1 MLKNENECV
10 RVARTEVCSYFI
22 NRNTHKS
29 MWKYNIYSGEEMKLQ
44 HGAATLVLGVQ
55 YGDEGK
61 GKLVDVLAEQADLV
75 CRVQGGNN
83 AGHTIW
89 VNGEKIVTQLLPS
102 GILRDNCEIGIGAGV
117 VVDPFV
123 LRDELKKVKSQGY
136 DITPERLHVDY
147 RASVILPYHKNLDL
161 KRELER
167 SKSTSKIGTTGRGIG
182 PTYASRAYRE
192 GPRIAEIS
200 SPENFQ
206 AWLNAHP
213 HLKEGLEDK
222 VLDEFLETAEALRP
236 YMKDLAMIANNRLAQ
251 GARVLLEG
259 AQGAM
264 LDVSFGTYP
273 YVTSSNLVA
282 GSCAGGLGIPPWKI
296 TNILGVIKAYSTRV
310 GNGPYPAE
318 LFGDFAD
325 ELRKRGNEFGTNTGR
340 PRSVGWLDLVALRY
354 LSRINGLTGLA
365 IMKADVLAGIEHI
378 GIITAYRDKRTQKE
392 MIGYPMTQSA
402 WENVEPVVEYVE
414 GWESVAQ
421 GPQLNKQ
428 YQNFIKKIE
437 KFIDVPSIYIS
448 TGAERS
454 EGLWV

>member
-1 MLKNENECV
+1 
-10 RVARTEVCSYFI
+10 
-22 NRNTHKS
+22 
-29 MWKYNIYSGEEMKLQ
+29 MKLQ

-61 GKLVDVLAEQADLV
+61 GKLVDVLAEQAELV

-102 GILRDNCEIGIGAGV
+102 GILRENCEVGIGAGV

-123 LRDELKKVKSQGY
+123 LRDEIKKIKAQGY

-147 RASVILPYHKNLDL
+147 RASVILPYHKNMDL

-167 SKSTSKIGTTGRGIG
+167 SKNTTKIGTTGRGIG

-192 GPRIAEIS
+192 GPRIAEIAN
-200 SPENFQ
+200 PELFKN
-206 AWLNAHP
+206 WLKANP
-213 HLKEGLEDK
+213 YLSEGLEGK
-222 VLDEFLETAEALRP
+222 LLDEFLETAALLRP

-273 YVTSSNLVA
+273 FVTSSNLVS

-318 LFGDFAD
+318 LTGAFAD

-340 PRSVGWLDLVALRY
+340 PRAVGWLDLVALRY
-354 LSRINGLTGLA
+354 LAKINGLTGLA

-378 GIITAYRDKRTQKE
+378 GLITAYHDKRTNAE
-392 MIGYPMTQSA
+392 MVGYPMTQNA
-402 WENVEPVVEYVE
+402 WDNVEPVIEYMD
-414 GWESVAQ
+414 GWENVAN
-421 GPQLNKQ
+421 GTTLDKNYKA
-428 YQNFIKKIE
+428 FVKKIE
-437 KFIDVPSIYIS
+437 AFIDVPSAYIS

-454 EGLWV
+454 EGIWL

>member
-1 MLKNENECV
+1 
-10 RVARTEVCSYFI
+10 
-22 NRNTHKS
+22 
-29 MWKYNIYSGEEMKLQ
+29 MKLQ
-44 HGAATLVLGVQ
+44 HGSATLVLGVQ

-102 GILRDNCEIGIGAGV
+102 GILRENCEIGIGAGV

-123 LRDELKKVKSQGY
+123 LRDELKKVKAQGY

-161 KRELER
+161 TRELER
-167 SKSTSKIGTTGRGIG
+167 SKNASKIGTTGRGIG

-192 GPRIAEIS
+192 GPRIAEIAN
-200 SPENFQ
+200 PDNFR
-206 AWLNAHP
+206 AWLKSQP
-213 HLKEGLEDK
+213 HLNEGLDAKLLE
-222 VLDEFLETAEALRP
+222 EFLETAEQLRP
-236 YMKDLAMIANNRLAQ
+236 YMKDLAMIANNRMAQ
-251 GARVLLEG
+251 GGRLLLEG

-273 YVTSSNLVA
+273 FVTSSNLIS

-296 TNILGVIKAYSTRV
+296 TNIVGVIKAYSTRV

-354 LSRINGLTGLA
+354 LTKVNGLTGLA
-365 IMKADVLAGIEHI
+365 IMKADVLSGIEHI
-378 GIITAYRDKRTQKE
+378 GVITSYRDKRTQKE
-392 MIGYPMTQSA
+392 MVGYPMTQSA
-402 WENVEPVVEYVE
+402 WASVEPVIEFVD
-414 GWESVAQ
+414 GWDEVASGQ
-421 GPQLNKQ
+421 NLNKQ
-428 YQNFIKKIE
+428 YKAFIKKVE
-437 KFIDVPSIYIS
+437 EFIDVPSVYIS

-454 EGLWV
+454 EGLWIS

>member
-1 MLKNENECV
+1 
-10 RVARTEVCSYFI
+10 
-22 NRNTHKS
+22 
-29 MWKYNIYSGEEMKLQ
+29 MKLK

-61 GKLVDVLAEQADLV
+61 GKLVDVLAEQAELV

-102 GILRDNCEIGIGAGV
+102 GILRENCEIGIGAGV
-117 VVDPFV
+117 VVDPLV
-123 LRDELKKVKSQGY
+123 LRDEIKKIKEQGY

-147 RASVILPYHKNLDL
+147 RASVILPYHKNMDL

-167 SKSTSKIGTTGRGIG
+167 SKNTTKIGTTGRGIG

-192 GPRIAEIS
+192 GPRIAEIAN
-200 SPENFQ
+200 PELFKK
-206 AWLNAHP
+206 WLKTNPYLA
-213 HLKEGLEDK
+213 EGLEGK
-222 VLDEFLETAEALRP
+222 ALEEFLETCELLRP
-236 YMKDLAMIANNRLAQ
+236 YMKDLAMIANNRLSQ

-273 YVTSSNLVA
+273 YVTSSNLVS

-296 TNILGVIKAYSTRV
+296 TDVLGVIKAYSTRV

-318 LFGDFAD
+318 LTGPFAD
-325 ELRKRGNEFGTNTGR
+325 ELRERGHEFGTNTGR
-340 PRSVGWLDLVALRY
+340 PRAVGWLDLVALRY
-354 LSRINGLTGLA
+354 LAKVNGLTGLA

-378 GIITAYRDKRTQKE
+378 GLITSYNDKRTNSE
-392 MIGYPMTQSA
+392 MVGYPMTQNA
-402 WENVEPVVEYVE
+402 WDNVEPVIEFYD
-414 GWESVAQ
+414 GWENVAT
-421 GPQLNKQ
+421 GKNLHKNYKA
-428 YQNFIKKIE
+428 FVKKIE
-437 KFIDVPSIYIS
+437 EFIDVPSAYIS
-448 TGAERS
+448 TGAERN
-454 EGLWV
+454 EGIWL

>member
-1 MLKNENECV
+1 
-10 RVARTEVCSYFI
+10 
-22 NRNTHKS
+22 
-29 MWKYNIYSGEEMKLQ
+29 MKLK

-61 GKLVDVLAEQADLV
+61 GKLVDVLAEQAELV

-102 GILRDNCEIGIGAGV
+102 GILRENCEIGIGAGV
-117 VVDPFV
+117 VVDPLV
-123 LRDELKKVKSQGY
+123 LRAEIKKIKEQGY

-147 RASVILPYHKNLDL
+147 RASVILPYHKNMDL

-167 SKSTSKIGTTGRGIG
+167 SKNTTKIGTTGRGIG

-192 GPRIAEIS
+192 GPRIAEIAN
-200 SPENFQ
+200 PELFKK
-206 AWLNAHP
+206 WLKANPYLA
-213 HLKEGLEDK
+213 EGLEGK
-222 VLDEFLETAEALRP
+222 TLDEFLETCELLRP
-236 YMKDLAMIANNRLAQ
+236 YMKDLAMIANNRLSQ

-264 LDVSFGTYP
+264 LDISFGTYP

-296 TNILGVIKAYSTRV
+296 TDVLGVIKAYSTRV

-318 LFGDFAD
+318 LTGSFAD
-325 ELRKRGNEFGTNTGR
+325 ELRERGHEFGTNTGR
-340 PRSVGWLDLVALRY
+340 PRAVGWLDLVALRY
-354 LSRINGLTGLA
+354 LAKVNGLTGLA

-378 GIITAYRDKRTQKE
+378 GLITAYNDKRTNSE
-392 MIGYPMTQSA
+392 MVGYPMTQNA
-402 WENVEPVVEYVE
+402 WDNVEPVIEYFD
-414 GWESVAQ
+414 GWETVAN
-421 GPQLNKQ
+421 GKNLHKNYKT
-428 YQNFIKKIE
+428 FVKKIE
-437 KFIDVPSIYIS
+437 EFIDVPSAYIS
-448 TGAERS
+448 TGAERN
-454 EGLWV
+454 EGIWL

>member
-1 MLKNENECV
+1 
-10 RVARTEVCSYFI
+10 
-22 NRNTHKS
+22 
-29 MWKYNIYSGEEMKLQ
+29 MKLK

-61 GKLVDVLAEQADLV
+61 GKLVDVLAEQAELV

-102 GILRDNCEIGIGAGV
+102 GILRENCEIGIGAGV

-123 LRDELKKVKSQGY
+123 LRDEIKKIKSQGY

-147 RASVILPYHKNLDL
+147 RASVILPYHKNMDL

-167 SKSTSKIGTTGRGIG
+167 SKNTTKIGTTGRGIG

-192 GPRIAEIS
+192 GPRIAEIA
-200 SPENFQ
+200 SPENFKN
-206 AWLNAHP
+206 WLKANPYLA
-213 HLKEGLEDK
+213 EGLEGK
-222 VLDEFLETAEALRP
+222 LLDEFLETAELLRP
-236 YMKDLAMIANNRLAQ
+236 YMKDLAMIANNRLSQ

-296 TNILGVIKAYSTRV
+296 SSILGVIKAYSTRV

-318 LFGDFAD
+318 LSGPFAD
-325 ELRKRGNEFGTNTGR
+325 ELRKRGHEFGTNTGR

-354 LSRINGLTGLA
+354 LAKINGLTGLA
-365 IMKADVLAGIEHI
+365 IMKADVIAGIEHI
-378 GIITAYRDKRTQKE
+378 GLITNYNDKRTNKE
-392 MIGYPMTQSA
+392 MNGYPMTQNA
-402 WENVEPVVEYVE
+402 WDNVEPVIEFMD
-414 GWESVAQ
+414 GWENVAV
-421 GPQLNKQ
+421 GSNLNKN
-428 YQNFIKKIE
+428 YKAFVKKIE
-437 KFIDVPSIYIS
+437 EFIDVPSAYIS

-454 EGLWV
+454 EGIWLA